1 MSDHQQ
7 DADFHVDINQRS
19 ISAIEG
25 LRNRYIG
32 IRDHEA
38 VLEEL
43 RFRLD
48 YALKDSSTSYSKNLA
63 SARLST
69 VTADSGAGKSTLI
82 QNFLKQVEERQG
94 DNRGILAVSLPA
106 PCTIKTMTV
115 AFLERLGDPIAHKV
129 SATAASNTMRIINL
143 LKARAI
149 RMIIIDEF
157 QHLLDLDR
165 NTVRQETT
173 DWLKSMLDQSG
184 AEIVCVGLP
193 NTIQVVQSNP
203 QLERRTSGNLELKAI
218 PWDHGDGTMEFRIIL
233 QELEKAMG
241 FEAPFLLSTPE
252 TAYAIHQVTNG
263 LIGRVVNLLERAVRE
278 AMKRTKGEGRISW
291 EDLGQASRVL
301 NIGMNNPFMAK
312 NLTRP
317 ANSNA
322 VISNRAGSRPKSA

>member
-1 MSDHQQ
+1 MNSDQPESHIHQ
-7 DADFHVDINQRS
+7 DANQKT
-19 ISAIEG
+19 IAAIHG
-25 LRNRYIG
+25 LRNQYIS
-32 IRDHEA
+32 IRDHRA

-43 RFRLD
+43 QFRLD
-48 YALKDSSTSYSKNLA
+48 FALNDSSTNYVKTLA

-69 VTADSGAGKSTLI
+69 VTAASGAGKSTLI
-82 QNFLKQVEERQG
+82 QNFLKLAEEAGHRH
-94 DNRGILAVSLPA
+94 RALPVSLPA

-115 AFLERLGDPIAHKV
+115 AFLEALGDPMAHKV
-129 SATAASNTMRIINL
+129 SATAASNTMRIIKL
-143 LKARAI
+143 LKAKTI

-165 NTVRQETT
+165 NGVRQETT

-193 NTIQVVQSNP
+193 NTTQVVQSNP

-218 PWDHGDGTMEFRIIL
+218 SWDEGEGTIEFRVVL

-241 FEAPFLLSTPE
+241 FAEPFVLSTPE

-278 AMKRTKGEGRISW
+278 AMKRTNGEGRISW
-291 EDLGQASRVL
+291 EDLGRASMVL

-312 NLTRP
+312 NLARP

-322 VISNRAGSRPKSA
+322 VISHRAGPRPKSA